1 MDELFEKAKKM
12 MEEFADEGFVSAQ
25 AMVEYNKALEKVT
38 KIGRYIPQHGK
49 SEEQLK
55 QIREFLKSMNNLFD
69 EFIKDLD

>member
-1 MDELFEKAKKM
+1 MDELFEKARRM
-12 MEEFADEGFVSAQ
+12 VEEFANEGFVSAQ
-25 AMVEYNKALEKVT
+25 ALVEYNKTLEKVN
-38 KIGRYIPQHGK
+38 KIGHYIPEHGR